1 MREVPS
7 SCIMLTLS
15 ATGFVFVAVV
25 VVVVVFWLVRRE
37 KVEGGGGGWREFRA
51 RSITLQQLK
60 L

>member
-25 VVVVVFWLVRRE
+25 VVVVVFWLFPSGVRRE
-37 KVEGGGGGWREFRA
+37 KVEGRGGGGNSA
-51 RSITLQQLK
+51 HAP
-60 L
+60 